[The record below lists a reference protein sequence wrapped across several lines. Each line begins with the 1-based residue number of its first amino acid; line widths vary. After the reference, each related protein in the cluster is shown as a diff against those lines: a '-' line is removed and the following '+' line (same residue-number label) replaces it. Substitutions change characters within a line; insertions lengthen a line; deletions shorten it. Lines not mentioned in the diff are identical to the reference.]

1 MQRFKSVK
9 KPVFF
14 IEFKQSLK
22 NFWAEELIDLALFR
36 PLAFLLVKILAPL
49 PITPNQISLAAMICG
64 IAGGCAFAGGSRR
77 LFIIG
82 GLLYGFSTILDC
94 CDGMIARLKKNGTLT
109 GRIVDGL
116 VDYVT
121 SASVY
126 IGLGIGL
133 SKARFAGALSLPFNP
148 WLLVLLACAS
158 HAIHA
163 VLSDKYRNGF
173 LNQMKPTPLRG
184 ETERAQF
191 SRELERLKSG
201 EGHGFD
207 RALIRIYLLYL
218 QLQTGKAREKAITI
232 KNTRVPRFSAI
243 KALLWNIIGPS
254 THVTFLIAAA
264 FLFNFMVYFIFVIGF
279 CNIWTAGLLMM
290 EIFTLL

>member
-94 CDGMIARLKKNGTLT
+94 CDGMIARLKKNG
-109 GRIVDGL
+109 
-116 VDYVT
+116 
-121 SASVY
+121 
-126 IGLGIGL
+126 
-133 SKARFAGALSLPFNP
+133 
-148 WLLVLLACAS
+148 
-158 HAIHA
+158 
-163 VLSDKYRNGF
+163 
-173 LNQMKPTPLRG
+173 PLRG
-184 ETERAQF
+184 ASSMASLT
-191 SRELERLKSG
+191 
-201 EGHGFD
+201 
-207 RALIRIYLLYL
+207 
-218 QLQTGKAREKAITI
+218 
-232 KNTRVPRFSAI
+232 
-243 KALLWNIIGPS
+243 
-254 THVTFLIAAA
+254 
-264 FLFNFMVYFIFVIGF
+264 M
-279 CNIWTAGLLMM
+279 
-290 EIFTLL
+290 

>member
-1 MQRFKSVK
+1 MQRSESVK
-9 KPVFF
+9 KPAFF

-22 NFWAEELIDLALFR
+22 NPWAEELIDLALFR

-49 PITPNQISLAAMICG
+49 PITPNQISFAAMLCG
-64 IAGGCAFAGGSRR
+64 IAGGCAFAGGSPRF
-77 LFIIG
+77 FIIG

-94 CDGMIARLKKNGTLT
+94 CDGMIARLKKTGTLT

-133 SKARFAGALSLPFNP
+133 SKARFVGALSLPFNP

-163 VLSDKYRNGF
+163 ILSDKYRNGF
-173 LNQMKPTPLRG
+173 LSQMKPTPLQD
-184 ETERAQF
+184 ETEQAQF
-191 SRELERLKSG
+191 GRELERLKNG
-201 EGHGFD
+201 ADHGFD
-207 RALIRIYLLYL
+207 RALIRIYLWYL
-218 QLQTGKAREKAITI
+218 RLQTGKAREKTI
-232 KNTRVPRFSAI
+232 SVQSARDPRFSAI
-243 KALLWNIIGPS
+243 KTLLWNIIGPS
-254 THVTFLIAAA
+254 THITFLIAAA
-264 FLFNFMVYFIFVIGF
+264 FLFNPMVYFIFVIGF
-279 CNIWTAGLLMM
+279 CNIWSAGLFMM
-290 EIFTLL
+290 EIFSLL